1 MGTKRM
7 LVCAQIVWLTTVV
20 VPARAAI
27 LQRSFLNDLGPAV
40 VVNDWHVFERNGNN
54 AIVTLVSNGLAPT
67 YTPMPA
73 TTQPAGNAAANQ
85 ATLSGGGNVPNGGHV
100 SVTITVP
107 NGGLL
112 GNTGFLDWY
121 WTNAGAQVGPVH
133 RNAQAIFAS
142 LVSTTGP

>member
-85 ATLSGGGNVPNGGHV
+85 ATLSGGGNVPTGDMSALRSRCLTV
-100 SVTITVP
+100 AYLVTPASWT
-107 NGGLL
+107 GTGLMPVRRS
-112 GNTGFLDWY
+112 GRYTGMRRPSSR
-121 WTNAGAQVGPVH
+121 V
-133 RNAQAIFAS
+133 
-142 LVSTTGP
+142 